1 MGKNGIKRMI
11 SALVSLLL
19 IFTQIVSVTGCDG
32 KKKGKVKKVSADLP
46 WFTTTT
52 TEIDSKYKK
61 DKNIDWH
68 GSEIL
73 GVYKDGI
80 LLYTEGTYA
89 SGGNFCFF
97 DYYTF
102 NGELIKSIDVSKELE
117 YKQIE
122 DAYRTETK
130 KELSKDLEKSF
141 SGGLR
146 KDLLNLISTERR
158 TNENPDRGECEKLAD
173 LLINSGEKNWIED
186 ENVFRDVFILCS
198 PEEMVLVGRYY
209 FQKTGNNLIDV
220 IEKKFSGKNRTLLRE
235 VVFANII
242 PHELYAEKIN
252 NSIKGLGTNTALL
265 NRVLAARRG
274 VDMPQIKEM
283 YQWKYNETLKDALI
297 GDTSGM
303 YQKLCLYV
311 AEY

>member
-1 MGKNGIKRMI
+1 MEDPQAAAERLHTALFGKNREETCLDIVINNDLEHR
-11 SALVSLLL
+11 LL
-19 IFTQIVSVTGCDG
+19 IA
-32 KKKGKVKKVSADLP
+32 KKYGELFGNPLYEDMKSKLSGHFKELCGYCFLTPMEFNAKMLKRGFKGLS
-46 WFTTTT
+46 
-52 TEIDSKYKK
+52 IDEQL
-61 DKNIDWH
+61 IF
-68 GSEIL
+68 EIL
-73 GVYKDGI
+73 ANHT
-80 LLYTEGTYA
+80 LE
-89 SGGNFCFF
+89 
-97 DYYTF
+97 
-102 NGELIKSIDVSKELE
+102 E

-283 YQWKYNETLKDALI
+283 YQWKYNETLKEAI
-297 GDTSGM
+297 VGDTSGM
-303 YQKLCLYV
+303 HQKLCLYV

>member
-1 MGKNGIKRMI
+1 MEDPQAAAERLHTALFGKNREETCLDIVINNDLEHR
-11 SALVSLLL
+11 LL
-19 IFTQIVSVTGCDG
+19 IA
-32 KKKGKVKKVSADLP
+32 KKYGELFGNPLYEDMKSKLSGHFKELCGYCFLTPMEFNAKMLKRGFKGLS
-46 WFTTTT
+46 
-52 TEIDSKYKK
+52 IDEQL
-61 DKNIDWH
+61 IF
-68 GSEIL
+68 EIL
-73 GVYKDGI
+73 ANHT
-80 LLYTEGTYA
+80 LE
-89 SGGNFCFF
+89 
-97 DYYTF
+97 
-102 NGELIKSIDVSKELE
+102 E

-283 YQWKYNETLKDALI
+283 YQWKYNETLKDAI
-297 GDTSGM
+297 VGDTSGM
-303 YQKLCLYV
+303 YQNLCLYV

>member
-1 MGKNGIKRMI
+1 MEEPQAAADRLHTALFGKNREEVCLDVVINNDLEHR
-11 SALVSLLL
+11 LL
-19 IFTQIVSVTGCDG
+19 IA
-32 KKKGKVKKVSADLP
+32 KKYGELFGNPLYEDMKSKLSGHFKELCGYCFLTPMEFNAKMLKRGFKGLS
-46 WFTTTT
+46 
-52 TEIDSKYKK
+52 IDEQL
-61 DKNIDWH
+61 IF
-68 GSEIL
+68 EIL
-73 GVYKDGI
+73 ANHT
-80 LLYTEGTYA
+80 LE
-89 SGGNFCFF
+89 
-97 DYYTF
+97 
-102 NGELIKSIDVSKELE
+102 E

-130 KELSKDLEKSF
+130 KELSKDLEKNF

-220 IEKKFSGKNRTLLRE
+220 IEKKFSSKNKILLRE
-235 VVFANII
+235 IVYANII
-242 PHELYAEKIN
+242 PHELYAEKIR

-265 NRVLAARRG
+265 NRVLAARTG
-274 VDMPQIKEM
+274 VDMDETKEI
-283 YQWKYNETLKDALI
+283 YQWKYNVTLKDDII
-297 GDTSGM
+297 GDTSGS
-303 YQKLCLYV
+303 YQKLCLFV
-311 AEY
+311 AEYE

>member
-1 MGKNGIKRMI
+1 MEDPKAAAERLHTALFGKNREETCLDIVTNNDLEHR
-11 SALVSLLL
+11 LL
-19 IFTQIVSVTGCDG
+19 IAKKYGELFGNPLYEDMKSKLSGHFKELCGYCFLTPMEFNAKMLKRGFKGLSVDEQ
-32 KKKGKVKKVSADLP
+32 LI
-46 WFTTTT
+46 F
-52 TEIDSKYKK
+52 
-61 DKNIDWH
+61 
-68 GSEIL
+68 EIL
-73 GVYKDGI
+73 ACHT
-80 LLYTEGTYA
+80 LE
-89 SGGNFCFF
+89 
-97 DYYTF
+97 
-102 NGELIKSIDVSKELE
+102 E

-130 KELSKDLEKSF
+130 KELTKDIEKSF
-141 SGGLR
+141 SGAIR
-146 KDLLNLISTERR
+146 KNLINMISTERR
-158 TNENPDRGECEKLAD
+158 TNENPDKAQCEKLAD
-173 LLINSGEKNWIED
+173 NLISAGEKKWVED
-186 ENVFRDVFILCS
+186 EKLFKEVFILCS

>member
-1 MGKNGIKRMI
+1 MEDPQAAAERLHTALFGKNREETCLDIVINNDLEHR
-11 SALVSLLL
+11 LL
-19 IFTQIVSVTGCDG
+19 IA
-32 KKKGKVKKVSADLP
+32 KKYGELFGNPLYEDMKSKLSGHFKELCGYCFLTPMEFNAKMLKRGFKGLS
-46 WFTTTT
+46 
-52 TEIDSKYKK
+52 IDEQL
-61 DKNIDWH
+61 IF
-68 GSEIL
+68 EIL
-73 GVYKDGI
+73 ANHT
-80 LLYTEGTYA
+80 LE
-89 SGGNFCFF
+89 
-97 DYYTF
+97 
-102 NGELIKSIDVSKELE
+102 E